1 VEALAAAMREY
12 GVRRTFRRGQ
22 VLFSQ
27 GDFGERVFLL
37 ERGWVTIRSS
47 GPDGEEMIINL
58 RGPGELLGEM
68 SILDHVPRNAAALA
82 VDDVLALVAPATS
95 LARVITTDVQAANE
109 VVRILLERLRE
120 SDAQRLEYALFA
132 TLTRVAR
139 RLVDLGERFGEP
151 TPDGIRVDLPLS
163 QEELASWCASSRE
176 ATAKALRSL
185 REVGAIA
192 TGRRTVTL
200 IDEAELR
207 RHARLL

>member
-1 VEALAAAMREY
+1 MREH

-27 GDFGERVFLL
+27 GDIGERVILL

-47 GPDGEEMIINL
+47 GPEGEEMILNL

-68 SILDHVPRNAAALA
+68 SILDQSPRSAAAIA
-82 VDDVLALVAPATS
+82 VDEVVALVAPASTIG
-95 LARVITTDVQAANE
+95 RVIATDAQAAND
-109 VVRILLERLRE
+109 VVRVLLVRLRE
-120 SDAQRLEYALFA
+120 SDSQRLEYTVFA

-139 RLVDLGERFGEP
+139 RLVDLADRFGEP
-151 TPDGIRVDLPLS
+151 TPEGIRVDLPLS
-163 QEELASWCASSRE
+163 QEELATWCGSSRE
-176 ATAKALRSL
+176 ATAKALRTL

-200 IDEAELR
+200 TDEAELR
-207 RHARLL
+207 RHARLD

>member
-1 VEALAAAMREY
+1 MREY

-27 GDFGERVFLL
+27 GDIGERVFLL

-82 VDDVLALVAPATS
+82 VDEVLALVAPATA

-132 TLTRVAR
+132 TLARVAR